1 MISSTLNN
9 TVLVLQSDCKKN
21 QMIVKNRD
29 GAQPLHTPL
38 NPPQSNNIDL
48 HTVQKNKF
56 SK

>member
-1 MISSTLNN
+1 
-9 TVLVLQSDCKKN
+9 
-21 QMIVKNRD
+21 MIVKNRE

-38 NPPQSNNIDL
+38 YPPQSNNIDL